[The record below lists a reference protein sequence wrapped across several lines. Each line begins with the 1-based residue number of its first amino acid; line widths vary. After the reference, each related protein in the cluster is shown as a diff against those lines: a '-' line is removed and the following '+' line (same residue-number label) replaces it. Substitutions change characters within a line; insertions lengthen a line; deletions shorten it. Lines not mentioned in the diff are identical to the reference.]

1 MQKKKPVHKI
11 VFSGGPCAGK
21 TTACEEVKKV
31 FEQRGF
37 QVMIVPEAAKL
48 LVESGAMILMD
59 KLTADERIQFQE
71 MVVKMVIH
79 FEDYFVKLAEMSGQP
94 SIVVC
99 DRGTMDVRAYMSKD
113 EFECMLD
120 NEGWTT
126 QYLRDKRYDNVIYM
140 ITAADGAE
148 EFYSLANNVARH
160 ETAEQA
166 KALDARTLIGWE
178 GHSSITILRNNKGE
192 TFEDKITKVIETVE
206 SIVGHK
212 EPSKKLEKYLV
223 KDGN

>member
-1 MQKKKPVHKI
+1 MSFVERFQNDPWFAFSNIAVFGTLGYLLLDKVLGKNKSPEDLNSSSFFNVTDEKGKKLFKKKKSVHKI

-48 LVESGAMILMD
+48 LVESGAMIIMSR
-59 KLTADERIQFQE
+59 LTTDERIQFQE
-71 MVVKMVIH
+71 MVVKLVIH

-99 DRGTMDVRAYMSKD
+99 DRGTMDGQAYMSKD

-120 NEGWTT
+120 NQGWTV
-126 QYLRDKRYDNVIYM
+126 QYLRDKRYDEVIYM

-148 EFYSLANNVARH
+148 KFYTLENNVARH
-160 ETAEQA
+160 
-166 KALDARTLIGWE
+166 
-178 GHSSITILRNNKGE
+178 
-192 TFEDKITKVIETVE
+192 
-206 SIVGHK
+206 
-212 EPSKKLEKYLV
+212 
-223 KDGN
+223 